1 MQAGEIQP
9 EQANLTVS
17 PLETIKRMDTR
28 RTAMM
33 FALTR
38 SYGLIGQRCIFKF
51 DTRPV
56 SRYVGREELLAE
68 DIEAWKKSNTS
79 VLIYAGTHAKRL
91 QDRLLDSNHIV
102 PIKEKLDRDIV
113 PGEVLIIEQQLNHG
127 FEYPELSLAVVTEN
141 ELYGA
146 EKGQRAVPD
155 PHRSLESFTSRLL
168 PRGEGEK
175 RAADRVSRVRLGDR

>member
-1 MQAGEIQP
+1 
-9 EQANLTVS
+9 
-17 PLETIKRMDTR
+17 
-28 RTAMM
+28 MM

-68 DIEAWKKSNTS
+68 DIEAWKKSHTS

-127 FEYPELSLAVVTEN
+127 FEYPELSLAVVW
-141 ELYGA
+141 
-146 EKGQRAVPD
+146 KQ
-155 PHRSLESFTSRLL
+155 SFTEPKTEGLRTVKKSAGSRSWCS
-168 PRGEGEK
+168 
-175 RAADRVSRVRLGDR
+175 AS

>member
-9 EQANLTVS
+9 EQANLAVC

-38 SYGLIGQRCIFKF
+38 SYGLIGQRCIFRF

-68 DIEAWKKSNTS
+68 DIEAWKKSHTS
-79 VLIYAGTHAKRL
+79 VLIYAGTHA
-91 QDRLLDSNHIV
+91 
-102 PIKEKLDRDIV
+102 EKASGQTAGFKPHSTYKGKAGPGLV

-127 FEYPELSLAVVTEN
+127 FEYH
-141 ELYGA
+141 GA
-146 EKGQRAVPD
+146 SHCGS
-155 PHRSLESFTSRLL
+155 H
-168 PRGEGEK
+168 GK
-175 RAADRVSRVRLGDR
+175 RALRSRKPKACGQ

>member
-1 MQAGEIQP
+1 MDNVDHIDVPPATEMPITDEARARALKLLKKRKAEELASALEEGGRPDNSVALLPLFYPGEATLLDYIDKDWIILIDEPARLEESGKIAYQEFLEGVSSLMQAGEIQP

-38 SYGLIGQRCIFKF
+38 SYGLIGQRCIFRF

-68 DIEAWKKSNTS
+68 DIETW
-79 VLIYAGTHAKRL
+79 
-91 QDRLLDSNHIV
+91 
-102 PIKEKLDRDIV
+102 
-113 PGEVLIIEQQLNHG
+113 
-127 FEYPELSLAVVTEN
+127 
-141 ELYGA
+141 
-146 EKGQRAVPD
+146 
-155 PHRSLESFTSRLL
+155 
-168 PRGEGEK
+168 K
-175 RAADRVSRVRLGDR
+175 RAIRAF